1 MLTGN
6 HFDLEDPKLKS
17 IVSKF
22 DHLVRLEA
30 NFTWK
35 DQVMG
40 LISTELFKK
49 HNKTFQAVKDVFT
62 NVIDLVRPVINEHEK
77 NYDEDHLQDFMDVYL
92 AEIKKTTDPKSS
104 FYQKRG
110 TESLSAGMLD
120 LFLAGKWYFVKKK

>member
-110 TESLSAGMLD
+110 IESLSAGMLD